1 MNKVNPNRLKEIR
14 TMRGLTLEQVATEL
28 NVSKQAVSKYEKGTS
43 QPAPESIDKMLSLF
57 EIPRSY
63 LTKDDFDLELLQ
75 SPLFFRTKK
84 STKQSEKEIAATYTQ
99 WVYEML
105 SQTDIEQIRAAVN
118 LPRYAKNI
126 SIEEKALELRKDWEL
141 GLGAID
147 NLSSVMEYN
156 GINILAVDSEQAV
169 CDAYS
174 QVIDGIPIIIINRKI
189 GSAVR
194 WRFNLAHELG
204 HLILHIPDVGSM
216 KSFDEIEKEANL
228 FAENFLMPAASF
240 EKCILSTKL
249 DYFTTLKP
257 TWKVSIA
264 AMIYRCDRLQVI
276 EKHRILRLQQQL
288 SKRGWKTIE
297 PLDDELKYEEPKL
310 VFSRIK
316 PAISDKIAADEFF
329 THLCLP
335 IFDIQKL
342 LGLSKEYFKNM
353 GVFDIHQSIKNEYQQ
368 LSLF

>member
-1 MNKVNPNRLKEIR
+1 MNQLNPNRLKEIR
-14 TMRGLTLEQVATEL
+14 TMRSLTLEQVAIEL
-28 NVSKQAVSKYEKGTS
+28 NVSKQAVSKYEKGAS
-43 QPAPESIDKMLSLF
+43 QPAPESIDKMLSF
-57 EIPRSY
+57 FKVPRSY
-63 LTKDDFDLELLQ
+63 LSKVDFDLELLQ

-84 STKQSEKEIAATYTQ
+84 STKQSEKEMAATYTQ

-105 SQTDIEQIRAAVN
+105 SQADTKQIKASVN
-118 LPRYAKNI
+118 LPRYTQNM

-156 GINILAVDSEQAV
+156 GINILAVNSEQAV

-174 QVIDGIPIIIINRKI
+174 QIIDGIPIVIINRRI

-204 HLILHIPDVGSM
+204 HLILHVSDVSST
-216 KSFDEIEKEANL
+216 KSFDELEKEANL

-276 EKHRILRLQQQL
+276 EKHRISRLQQQL

-297 PLDDELKYEEPKL
+297 PLDSELKYEEPKL
-310 VFSRIK
+310 VLSLIE
-316 PAISDKIAADEFF
+316 PTISDKIAADEFF

-335 IFDIQKL
+335 ILDVQRL
-342 LGLSKEYFKNM
+342 LGLSEEYFKNM
-353 GVFDIHQSIKNEYQQ
+353 GVFDIHQSIINEYQQ